1 MLARLLATEDLIVE
15 HKKVETASFNVNTR
29 VLTLP
34 LWEKASDDVYN
45 MLVLHEISHSL
56 WTPNID
62 WTKDYNIPPNFV
74 NICEDVRVEQLCKRR
89 YPGSPKT
96 FYNGYKELVE
106 NDFFEIENKNI
117 DKFNLADRVNLY
129 FKIGSFLSI
138 TFSTD
143 EELDIVK
150 QISDAETFD
159 EVLIASERLYNYCK
173 KEIKNQPKN
182 ESDQLLNPP
191 LSKIGISMSSDGVSD
206 DDQLELVFDSDS
218 KDDDSDENDSGNG
231 ASNSDSDSKD
241 DDSDKNDSGNGA
253 SNSDSDSKDDDSDK
267 NDSGNG
273 ASNSDSDSED
283 DDKEPEVETMN
294 SLEESLKSLIDPLTM
309 ETVYLEI
316 PNLNLDKI
324 VIPNS
329 EIHSICKQEWGHI
342 DDSIFSAV
350 DMEFEEFK
358 KNSQREV
365 SYLVKE
371 FECHKSADSY
381 ARASTSKTGVLD
393 CNKLHTY
400 KFNSDIF
407 KRVTNIPGGKNHGLV
422 FILDWSGSMDQVI
435 LDTIKQLYNLIWFC
449 KRVSIPFEVY
459 AFTNSYNCKS
469 YHDIE
474 ESYVPKHGLIRVSPN
489 FSLMNLFTSKTKNS
503 DLNNQ
508 LRNIF
513 RIASK
518 CFKHYKY
525 YYNVPHQL
533 CLSGTPL
540 NESLIALHQI
550 LPKFKNQ
557 NNLQKVH
564 CVILTDGG
572 SSGLNYHCDRIR
584 DGSSYLGKN
593 YIADNSYLRDRK
605 SGHSY
610 KFSGSPIVQTNTLL
624 KNLRD
629 SYPDMSFIGIRLIES
644 RDVRYFVRLY
654 YDDMNKI
661 ENLMN
666 QWSKEKCLTIK
677 TSGYHSYFTLSAKTL
692 SQDSKFDVPEDSTRT
707 QIKSA
712 FVKSLKVKKMNKRIL
727 GEFIE
732 LIS

>member
-1 MLARLLATEDLIVE
+1 
-15 HKKVETASFNVNTR
+15 
-29 VLTLP
+29 
-34 LWEKASDDVYN
+34 
-45 MLVLHEISHSL
+45 
-56 WTPNID
+56 
-62 WTKDYNIPPNFV
+62 
-74 NICEDVRVEQLCKRR
+74 
-89 YPGSPKT
+89 
-96 FYNGYKELVE
+96 
-106 NDFFEIENKNI
+106 
-117 DKFNLADRVNLY
+117 
-129 FKIGSFLSI
+129 
-138 TFSTD
+138 
-143 EELDIVK
+143 
-150 QISDAETFD
+150 
-159 EVLIASERLYNYCK
+159 
-173 KEIKNQPKN
+173 
-182 ESDQLLNPP
+182 
-191 LSKIGISMSSDGVSD
+191 
-206 DDQLELVFDSDS
+206 
-218 KDDDSDENDSGNG
+218 
-231 ASNSDSDSKD
+231 
-241 DDSDKNDSGNGA
+241 
-253 SNSDSDSKDDDSDK
+253 
-267 NDSGNG
+267 
-273 ASNSDSDSED
+273 
-283 DDKEPEVETMN
+283 
-294 SLEESLKSLIDPLTM
+294 
-309 ETVYLEI
+309 
-316 PNLNLDKI
+316 
-324 VIPNS
+324 
-329 EIHSICKQEWGHI
+329 
-342 DDSIFSAV
+342 
-350 DMEFEEFK
+350 
-358 KNSQREV
+358 
-365 SYLVKE
+365 
-371 FECHKSADSY
+371 
-381 ARASTSKTGVLD
+381 
-393 CNKLHTY
+393 
-400 KFNSDIF
+400 
-407 KRVTNIPGGKNHGLV
+407 
-422 FILDWSGSMDQVI
+422 MDQVI

-459 AFTNSYNCKS
+459 AFTNSYNCKT

-474 ESYVPKHGLIRVSPN
+474 ESYIPKHGLIRVSPN

-518 CFKHYKY
+518 CFKYYKY

-564 CVILTDGG
+564 CVILTDGE